1 MLILDPD
8 TPLPAGALVW
18 PNTTD
23 VTAHADALAAAP
35 AVVLEFPKWTDGRAY
50 SQAVVLRGRL
60 RFAGEIVARGEVVR
74 DMLPLLRR
82 CGFDAVLLADGED
95 RAAALRAASEL
106 PAPFPSH
113 YQGDARQPL
122 PRFARAGRGGS
133 FAPAP
138 GTPR

>member
-1 MLILDPD
+1 MLILDHD

-18 PNTTD
+18 PNTAD
-23 VTAHADALAAAP
+23 VMAHPDVLAAAP

-60 RFAGEIVARGEVVR
+60 RYAGELVARGEVVR

-95 RAAALRAASEL
+95 RAAAVRAASEL

-113 YQGDARQPL
+113 YQGDTRQPL
-122 PRFARAGRGGS
+122 PRFARAGGDGS
-133 FAPAP
+133 VARVP
-138 GTPR
+138 